1 MKGKVMMNCK
11 KNNVTTMLKKILC
24 GVILFSLSLFIT
36 KIHATPLSDNSIFHN
51 NTLTTSFHTEHNLH
65 QNLPNSINGVKKNA
79 KIGDFVMLKGRFVR
93 KVDTNVL
100 EFTDDGKQAVLVN
113 FEDNKAVDFIKA
125 QIEYELWGKIIRNDK
140 LTFVDAVS
148 LSKIY

>member
-1 MKGKVMMNCK
+1 MKK
-11 KNNVTTMLKKILC
+11 KHVYLKGEL
-24 GVILFSLSLFIT
+24 GLSNFFTNLFRLIFIV
-36 KIHATPLSDNSIFHN
+36 
-51 NTLTTSFHTEHNLH
+51 TLTTSLHTEHNLQ
-65 QNLPNSINGVKKNA
+65 QNLPNSISGIKKNA
-79 KIGDFVMLKGRFVR
+79 KVGDFVMLKGRFVR

-113 FEDNKAVDFIKA
+113 FEDGKDTDFIKA

-148 LSKIY
+148 LSKI

>member
-1 MKGKVMMNCK
+1 MNCK
-11 KNNVTTMLKKILC
+11 RHKVTTMLEKIISV
-24 GVILFSLSLFIT
+24 VILISLSLFIT
-36 KIHATPLSDNSIFHN
+36 KIHAIPLSDNSVFHSN
-51 NTLTTSFHTEHNLH
+51 LTTSLHADHNLE
-65 QNLPNSINGVKKNA
+65 QNLPNSISGIKKNA
-79 KIGDFVMLKGRFVR
+79 KVGDFVMLKGRFVR

-113 FEDNKAVDFIKA
+113 FEDGKDTDFIKA

-148 LSKIY
+148 LMKKIR